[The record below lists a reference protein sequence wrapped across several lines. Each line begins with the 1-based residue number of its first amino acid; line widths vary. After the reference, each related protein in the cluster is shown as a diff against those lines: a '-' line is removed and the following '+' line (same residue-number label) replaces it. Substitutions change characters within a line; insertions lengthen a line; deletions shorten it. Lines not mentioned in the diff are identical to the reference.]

1 MRSLIDSVQRSEDGC
16 DMSKFRSFNHSIRE
30 RQKPV
35 GSDLF
40 ET

>member
-1 MRSLIDSVQRSEDGC
+1 MRSLIESVQRSEDWC
-16 DMSKFRSFNHSIRE
+16 DRSKFRSFNHSIRA

-40 ET
+40 